1 VTRRAPVT
9 LNRLPK
15 ERQEN
20 AIHYCL
26 HVAWT
31 FRTDYM
37 GEMPQTPT
45 ETNDG
50 NLALSRSGHLNTVD
64 LGHRILVPL
73 EQPTRCS
80 VVIGDDEKEQP
91 NIFFHML
98 MVTKSKC

>member
-1 VTRRAPVT
+1 
-9 LNRLPK
+9 
-15 ERQEN
+15 
-20 AIHYCL
+20 
-26 HVAWT
+26 
-31 FRTDYM
+31 M

-98 MVTKSKC
+98 IVTKSKC